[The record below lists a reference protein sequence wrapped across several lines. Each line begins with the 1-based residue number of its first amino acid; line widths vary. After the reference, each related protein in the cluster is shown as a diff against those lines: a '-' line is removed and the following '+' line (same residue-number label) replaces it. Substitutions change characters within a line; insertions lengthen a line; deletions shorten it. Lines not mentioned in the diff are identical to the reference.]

1 MKEPDQLV
9 LFGNGKNQG
18 ATDGFPDSSTDLF
31 SYPFY
36 RKVQQRTDLFS
47 SVGSLL
53 SIPWDVH
60 GFVNAN
66 GTSSD
71 IESMQVQLVSG
82 SYFPVLGVNA
92 GLGRVLSEADDQ
104 NAGGHPVAVVSYAW
118 WQKRLGGDPSAVGK
132 TITIDD
138 IAYTIVGVA
147 PKEFFG
153 TTVGSAPDLW
163 VPLAMEKQ
171 MPPAHWGERD
181 NDEFQSLFIIGR
193 LQNGVSAE
201 QANAAINLLFQQQ
214 YLQVRAGSQPNPQR
228 LKDMQNASI
237 ELTPVSRGLSSL
249 REQFSLSLKVLMGVV
264 ALVLLIAS
272 ANVANLLL
280 AHGAARTKRIRIAHG
295 RGRGTFASRAAVIH

>member
-1 MKEPDQLV
+1 MLQDIRYGLRILLKKPGFTLVAVLSLALGIGANTAIFSLLDAVLLKTLPVKEPDQLV

-18 ATDGFPDSSTDLF
+18 ATDSFPDSSTELF

-60 GFVNAN
+60 GFVNVN

-82 SYFPVLGVNA
+82 SYFPVLGINA
-92 GLGRVLSEADDQ
+92 GLGRVLNESDDQ

-118 WQKRLGGDPSAVGK
+118 WQKRLGGNPSAIGK

-153 TTVGSAPDLW
+153 TTVGLAPDLW

-171 MPPAHWGERD
+171 IPPAHWGERE
-181 NDEFQSLFIIGR
+181 NDEFQSLYLIGR
-193 LQNGVSAE
+193 LQNGVSAA
-201 QANAAINLLFQQQ
+201 QAN
-214 YLQVRAGSQPNPQR
+214 
-228 LKDMQNASI
+228 
-237 ELTPVSRGLSSL
+237 
-249 REQFSLSLKVLMGVV
+249 
-264 ALVLLIAS
+264 
-272 ANVANLLL
+272 
-280 AHGAARTKRIRIAHG
+280 
-295 RGRGTFASRAAVIH
+295 